1 MYAPT
6 ILAAARDFWTLRYS
20 TCLEDGSY
28 VVSFLDLFFMFY
40 GFYFSKLLHDAFYH
54 CLQVC
59 ERSLTSTTG
68 GPNGPPSSSFVRAE
82 MRPSGFLIRPC
93 DGGGSIVHIVD
104 HVDLDVSNEPNS
116 FKTHQFCLI
125 NMFLTLFISGFPRL
139 GVSLKS

>member
-1 MYAPT
+1 M
-6 ILAAARDFWTLRYS
+6 
-20 TCLEDGSY
+20 
-28 VVSFLDLFFMFY
+28 VSIFL
-40 GFYFSKLLHDAFYH
+40 KLLHDAFSN

-104 HVDLDVSNEPNS
+104 HVDLDVSHKVKLFQNTS
-116 FKTHQFCLI
+116 V
-125 NMFLTLFISGFPRL
+125 LFIKYVPDFIL
-139 GVSLKS
+139 F